1 MVLLYLCMHI
11 LSDADVEF
19 EFLVMCV
26 QIGVHIEVRKLLR
39 TWKVAFQGKEDR
51 PEAGKNGSGGLSG
64 V

>member
-11 LSDADVEF
+11 LSDVDAGF

-26 QIGVHIEVRKLLR
+26 QIVVHIEVRKLVR

-51 PEAGKNGSGGLSG
+51 S
-64 V
+64 